1 MTFEQIINE
10 ATLVADARTKVAKS
24 FKAYCIETAIPQI
37 LKAHKAL
44 GYSHLFIYH
53 DTRLFTGVN
62 EACDAY
68 ECDRF
73 STRFTWDGETFTA
86 ANANDISFYDGVEY
100 TDYQP
105 VELDKLT
112 FYGLLDCLPRMLAKL
127 EKGTKEVQEKL
138 QKSNNLM
145 NV

>member
-1 MTFEQIINE
+1 MTFEQIISQ
-10 ATLVADARTKVAKS
+10 ATFVADARTKTAKT
-24 FKAYCIETAIPQI
+24 FKAYCIEVAIPQI

-44 GYSHLFIYH
+44 GYPHLYIYH
-53 DTRLFTGVN
+53 DTRLFTGVKQ
-62 EACDAY
+62 ACDAY

-73 STRFTWDGETFTA
+73 STRLTLAGETFTA
-86 ANANDISFYDGVEY
+86 SNSNRVNFYDGVTY
-100 TDYQP
+100 TDYQA

-127 EKGTKEVQEKL
+127 QKGTKEVQEKIE
-138 QKSNNLM
+138 KSNQLM